1 MDRDTAHARIRAAV
15 AEGAGSLRQVADR
28 LGVRP
33 QTVHGHLANMHDGAD
48 VRAAIAE
55 NRRRR
60 ADLHAA
66 YGRVKT
72 LAEWARDPRCVVS
85 VNTLRKRV
93 NDGWRLEEAMRTPA
107 APRGQVRLAAP
118 ETEALKAAADLVR
131 SLPHVHRFAAA
142 DAPERAA
149 VQVRNR
155 LMREAA
161 RRASV
166 AEIARVV
173 GLTHGWAWE
182 CVHAGRGRNPGTA

>member
-1 MDRDTAHARIRAAV
+1 MDRDTAHARIREAV
-15 AEGAGSLRQVADR
+15 ADGAGSLQQVADR

-48 VRAAIAE
+48 VRADIVE
-55 NRRRR
+55 NRRQR

-66 YGRVKT
+66 YGRAKT
-72 LAEWARDPRCVVS
+72 L
-85 VNTLRKRV
+85 
-93 NDGWRLEEAMRTPA
+93 
-107 APRGQVRLAAP
+107 
-118 ETEALKAAADLVR
+118 TEAAEFVR
-131 SLPHVHRFAAA
+131 SLPHVHRNTAA

>member
-1 MDRDTAHARIRAAV
+1 MDRETAHARIREAV
-15 AEGAGSLRQVADR
+15 ADGAGSLQQIADR

-131 SLPHVHRFAAA
+131 SLPHVHRNTAA
-142 DAPERAA
+142 DAPERVAT
-149 VQVRNR
+149 RSR
-155 LMREAA
+155 DELMRSAA
-161 RRASV
+161 QKASV
-166 AEIARVV
+166 AEVARAV
-173 GLTHGWAWE
+173 GFGHGQAWKRI
-182 CVHAGRGRNPGTA
+182 RGG

>member
-15 AEGAGSLRQVADR
+15 AEGAGSLQQVADR

-33 QTVHGHLANMHDGAD
+33 QTVYGHLANMHDGAD
-48 VRAAIAE
+48 VHAAIAE
-55 NRRRR
+55 NRRQR

-66 YGRVKT
+66 YGEEKT
-72 LAEWARDPRCVVS
+72 LGGWAKDPRCRVS
-85 VNTLRKRV
+85 VNTLRGRLAKGR
-93 NDGWRLEEAMRTPA
+93 RLEEAMRTPA
-107 APRGQVRLAAP
+107 APRGQVRLAAA
-118 ETEALKAAADLVR
+118 ERAALKAAAELVR
-131 SLPHVHRFAAA
+131 GLPRVHRNTAA

-166 AEIARVV
+166 AEIARAV
-173 GLTHGWAWE
+173 GLSHEVARQ
-182 CVHAGRGRNPGTA
+182 HIRGGAN